1 VSSTIG
7 DLQAVRLHTRR
18 VHSCAIPVSL
28 KICTIPIFFCV
39 HPVSVLV
46 KLWWQCINNFP
57 DSGMY
62 IAQVRFHNLH
72 VHVRAVPVFLKIWCH
87 IPLYLCTC
95 CDCVTKNMMT
105 TCQQF
110 PRLWYVS
117 PCGLGLALLCC
128 RANCQ
133 IVHGLPPPSLSH
145 PDRRDFLECWC
156 SRHKVTVALSVSV
169 SGDQTWGISAGC
181 YSSRLA
187 EDAQV
192 RGLCSPRMQASPSP
206 CRVSTSAGWHVE
218 LFLAVVVYL
227 WEDRR
232 KSYAAR
238 VDIPTVVLLRA
249 QSGRWSKDFRVL

>member
-1 VSSTIG
+1 
-7 DLQAVRLHTRR
+7 
-18 VHSCAIPVSL
+18 
-28 KICTIPIFFCV
+28 
-39 HPVSVLV
+39 
-46 KLWWQCINNFP
+46 
-57 DSGMY
+57 
-62 IAQVRFHNLH
+62 
-72 VHVRAVPVFLKIWCH
+72 
-87 IPLYLCTC
+87 
-95 CDCVTKNMMT
+95 MT

-232 KSYAAR
+232 KSYVTC
-238 VDIPTVVLLRA
+238 VDKLPEGLLRA
-249 QSGRWSKDFRVL
+249 QKGNRREDFRVFITK